1 MHDSLWLLLFPVFL
15 AGLWL
20 TMLFLISRM
29 GWSTLA
35 RSYRARLPALGPRW
49 TLRTA
54 RIGEASARHVVTVA
68 VDFSGIHLAPFW
80 LFRAFHPPLFL
91 PWAETRVRLTRH
103 FGAPFVEFS
112 FTRVVGTTILVDEHS
127 GRRIAA
133 EAGPAWPDPAF
144 RNVLEE
150 RQRSVAATRT
160 LAVYVAMWIVLVA
173 GIVLGLGNIRWTTYA
188 RLSTAGVPVPARVT
202 LVTPRD
208 HARVRY
214 EYMVRG
220 RRYSGRGKIAAKGGN
235 SETGAAVM
243 AWYDPARPEVSCLGD
258 PRPRLVGE
266 SIAIALVALIV
277 PPLILL
283 ALYYYAGLGLRR
295 RAQPARLAA

>member
-1 MHDSLWLLLFPVFL
+1 MHGSLWLLLFPVFL

-20 TMLFLISRM
+20 TMLFLTSRM

-35 RSYRARLPALGPRW
+35 RTYRAQRPALAPRW

-54 RIGEASARHVVTVA
+54 RIGDAFARQVVTVA
-68 VDFSGIHLAPFW
+68 VDFSGIHLAPFG

-103 FGAPFVEFS
+103 LGAPFVEFS
-112 FTRVVGTTILVDEHS
+112 FTRAVGTTILVDERS
-127 GRRIAA
+127 SRRIAA

-144 RNVLEE
+144 RSVLEE
-150 RQRSVAATRT
+150 RQRNAAATRT
-160 LAVYVAMWIVLVA
+160 LAVYLAMWVVLAAAIVV
-173 GIVLGLGNIRWTTYA
+173 GLGSFHWTRYA

-202 LVTPRD
+202 VLTPRD
-208 HARVRY
+208 HTRVRY
-214 EYMVRG
+214 EYLVGG
-220 RRYSGRGKIAAKGGN
+220 RRYSGRGEMAAKGGN
-235 SETGAAVM
+235 LAAGAPVM

-258 PRPRLVGE
+258 PRPRLQGE

-283 ALYYYAGLGLRR
+283 ALYYYTGLGLRR
-295 RAQPARLAA
+295 RPQQPRLAA